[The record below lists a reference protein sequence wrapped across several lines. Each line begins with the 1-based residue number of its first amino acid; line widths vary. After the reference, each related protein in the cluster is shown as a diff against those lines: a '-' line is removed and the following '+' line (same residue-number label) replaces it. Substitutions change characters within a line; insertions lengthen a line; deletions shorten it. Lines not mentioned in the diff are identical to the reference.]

1 MKYIAKI
8 KDKKFKISIEEKDD
22 KLEVILDNIPVS
34 VDFTLVKPPNFLSF
48 LLDNRSYDAEVNV
61 DSGRQDAT
69 QKYFVTI
76 KGKKYECILEDE
88 KFAKLKDFAGIK
100 SKTKVEKE
108 FKTPMPGLVVA
119 VEVNEGDKVK
129 AGDGLVIVEA
139 MKMENELKASFDAK
153 IKQINVKPGQ
163 PVEKDEVLIVFE

>member
-34 VDFTLVKPPNFLSF
+34 VDFTLIKPPDFSSL
-48 LLDNRSYDAEVNV
+48 LLDNRSYDAEVTK
-61 DSGRQDAT
+61 DSG
-69 QKYFVTI
+69 KYFVTI
-76 KGKKYECILEDE
+76 KGKRYECILEDE
-88 KFAKLKDFAGIK
+88 KFSKLKDFAGIK

-153 IKQINVKPGQ
+153 IKQVNVKPGQ